1 MKTSV
6 TMIAVLL
13 IMAVLQD
20 IKRNLLEI
28 SRKDCFRTFRQTG
41 QEF

>member
-1 MKTSV
+1 MKTIV

-13 IMAVLQD
+13 IMAVLQE

-28 SRKDCFRTFRQTG
+28 SRKHCFRTFRQTG